1 MRHPRSESS
10 RLRSSQ
16 RAEAARQLLLLHRTW
31 LALGYGWKAP
41 RNFCCCDLCVQ
52 AEKYLRSRGLEVD
65 LKAR

>member
-1 MRHPRSESS
+1 V
-10 RLRSSQ
+10 
-16 RAEAARQLLLLHRTW
+16 HRTW